1 MQDPCSHCVPH
12 AQGIIVLL
20 IAGGFTGVAVRRTG
34 RRLSGANSF
43 EQLQS
48 DRGTA
53 SHSQCEAAC
62 LRRSQ
67 KCACVQYYRRQWF
80 AALSAVALSH
90 AARTTTMSTA
100 CAWATWFAVWSCV
113 QQIARPHR
121 SAANALAR
129 AGLAPGIA
137 ACVQPGCV
145 TAWED
150 IRGFMRPE
158 DLVCIRRMQSIGLD
172 AYSLYHLVALWI
184 AAQECKDTCA
194 TNVRCHVPAASAAA
208 CKNTDMSTLL

>member
-1 MQDPCSHCVPH
+1 MARTVLNSCSLTE
-12 AQGIIVLL
+12 AQTPTLSARLYDSGGPTNVLVFVHN
-20 IAGGFTGVAVRRTG
+20 I
-34 RRLSGANSF
+34 
-43 EQLQS
+43 
-48 DRGTA
+48 
-53 SHSQCEAAC
+53 C
-62 LRRSQ
+62 
-67 KCACVQYYRRQWF
+67 RQWF

-113 QQIARPHR
+113 QPIARPHR
-121 SAANALAR
+121 SAANALAC

-158 DLVCIRRMQSIGLD
+158 DLVCIGRMQSIGLD

-194 TNVRCHVPAASAAA
+194 TNVRRHVPAASAAA
-208 CKNTDMSTLL
+208 CKNTDMSTLLI